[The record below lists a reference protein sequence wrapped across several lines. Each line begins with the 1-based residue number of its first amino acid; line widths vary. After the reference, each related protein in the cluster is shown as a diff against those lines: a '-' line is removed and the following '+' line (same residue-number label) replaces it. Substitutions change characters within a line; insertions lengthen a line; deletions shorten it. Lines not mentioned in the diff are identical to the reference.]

1 MNADTQVDHTACSAP
16 CCPML
21 STHSRSTTGGDWFC
35 FLHFAA
41 SPGKT
46 GHITAELQRL
56 AWLVRIVRDLRALP
70 VTKNYPAVA
79 ASAHKEMALC
89 QRNDLRVKDIET
101 PATWMIRLEGVLAQ
115 ACKEAITE
123 PQI

>member
-1 MNADTQVDHTACSAP
+1 MNDTQVDHTACSAP
-16 CCPML
+16 CCPAL
-21 STHSRSTTGGDWFC
+21 ATHSRSTTGGDWFC

-41 SPGKT
+41 PPGKT

-70 VTKNYPAVA
+70 VTKNYPAVEA
-79 ASAHKEMALC
+79 AAHKEMALC
-89 QRNDLRVKDIET
+89 QRNDLRSKDSET
-101 PATWMIRLEGVLAQ
+101 ASAWMIRLEGVLSAS
-115 ACKEAITE
+115 CKAAITE